1 MNLVE
6 TNLPGQSSN
15 NNEALM
21 LSKVMIVGAGTGG
34 LCLAQGLRKSGID
47 VAIFERDRTPTDRL
61 QGYRL
66 HISSNG
72 AQALEHC
79 LPATLFK
86 EFLGSAAKSN
96 QAVNFLDFNLKRLLT
111 FAIVDH
117 PHAESREIPIGRIT
131 LRKVL
136 LRDLETVVNF
146 EKKFQRYEQRPDGSV
161 VVHFEDGS
169 TAQGGLLIGA
179 DGASSTV
186 RGQLLPEAKRIETGI
201 VAISGKAPL
210 NDYVRRITPTEFFAG
225 PTLVLGPDGRF
236 LFGSAVEFPSND
248 CNTAVAGQLDSPS
261 SDDLLFGERV
271 EYVMWGFSCRRQL
284 FRDFA
289 RASGDELL
297 ETVLRLTTGWHATLR
312 ALIEATAP
320 ETTTAFEVKS
330 AERIAPWNTGRVTLL
345 GDALHNMTPYRGMGA
360 NMALLDAD
368 SLRRALLRAHRGE
381 SELIPALHDYE
392 AEMIDRG
399 FRAVDASLR
408 QMKQVH
414 SQGRFANA
422 MRGFSLRTIDRF
434 PVRLKKAIMQRQ

>member
-1 MNLVE
+1 
-6 TNLPGQSSN
+6 
-15 NNEALM
+15 M

-34 LCLAQGLRKSGID
+34 LCLTQGLKQSGID
-47 VAIFERDRTPTDRL
+47 VAVFERDRTPTDRL

-72 AQALEHC
+72 ARALEQC

-96 QAVNFLDFNLKRLLT
+96 QAVNFLDSNLKRLLT
-111 FAIVDH
+111 FAIVDG
-117 PHAESREIPIGRIT
+117 PHAESREIPVGRIT
-131 LRKVL
+131 LRRVL
-136 LRDLETVVNF
+136 LRGLENVVNF
-146 EKKFQRYEQRPDGSV
+146 EKRFQHYELSPDGSV
-161 VVHFEDGS
+161 VAHFEDGS
-169 TAQGGLLIGA
+169 TAQGDLLIGA

-186 RGQLLPEAKRIETGI
+186 RGQLLPQAKRIETGI

-236 LFGSAVEFPSND
+236 LFGSAVEFPSSD
-248 CNTAVAGQLDSPS
+248 RNTLVGGLSDSPS
-261 SDDLLFGERV
+261 SDDLMFGERV
-271 EYVMWGFSCRRQL
+271 EYVMWGFSCRRDL
-284 FRDFA
+284 FHDFA
-289 RASGDELL
+289 RLMHAPGDELL
-297 ETVLRLTTGWHATLR
+297 LTTLRLTTGWHAKLR

-320 ETTTAFEVKS
+320 ETINVFEVKS
-330 AERIAPWNTGRVTLL
+330 AERMAPWNTGRVTLL

-368 SLRRALLRAHRGE
+368 SLRRALLRVYRGE
-381 SELIPALHDYE
+381 SELIPALHGYE

-399 FRAVDASLR
+399 FRAVEASLK

-414 SQGRFANA
+414 SQGRFTNA

-434 PVRLKKAIMQRQ
+434 PIHLKRVVMQRR

>member
-1 MNLVE
+1 
-6 TNLPGQSSN
+6 
-15 NNEALM
+15 M

-34 LCLAQGLRKSGID
+34 LCLAQGLKQSSID
-47 VAIFERDRTPTDRL
+47 VSVFERDRTPTDRL

-72 AQALEHC
+72 ARALEHC

-96 QAVNFLDFNLKRLLT
+96 QAVNFLDSNLKRLLT
-111 FAIVDH
+111 FAIVDD
-117 PHAESREIPIGRIT
+117 PHAESREIPVSRIS

-136 LRDLETVVNF
+136 LRGLENVVNF
-146 EKKFQRYEQRPDGSV
+146 EKRFQRYEERPDSSV

-179 DGASSTV
+179 DGASSAV
-186 RGQLLPEAKRIETGI
+186 RGQLLPQDKRIETGI

-248 CNTAVAGQLDSPS
+248 RNLPADGQSDSPS

-271 EYVMWGFSCRRQL
+271 EYVMWGFSCRRDL
-284 FRDFA
+284 FHDFA
-289 RASGDELL
+289 RLGHAPRDELL
-297 ETVLRLTTGWHATLR
+297 KVTLRLTTGWHATLR
-312 ALIEATAP
+312 TLIEAMAP
-320 ETTTAFEVKS
+320 ETIAVFEVKS

-368 SLRRALLRAHRGE
+368 SLRRALLRVHRGE

-399 FRAVDASLR
+399 FRAVEASLK

-414 SQGRFANA
+414 SHGRFANA
-422 MRGFSLRTIDRF
+422 MRGFSLKTIDRF
-434 PVRLKKAIMQRQ
+434 PVRLKRAIMQRQ

>member
-1 MNLVE
+1 
-6 TNLPGQSSN
+6 
-15 NNEALM
+15 M
-21 LSKVMIVGAGTGG
+21 LSKVIIVGAGTGG
-34 LCLAQGLRKSGID
+34 LCLAQGLKQSGID
-47 VAIFERDRTPTDRL
+47 VAVFERDRTPTDRL

-72 AQALEHC
+72 ARALEDC

-96 QAVNFLDFNLKRLLT
+96 QAVSFLDSNLKRLLT
-111 FAIVDH
+111 FAIVDD
-117 PHAESREIPIGRIT
+117 PHAESREIPVGRIT
-131 LRKVL
+131 LRKIL
-136 LRDLETVVNF
+136 LQGLDNVVNF
-146 EKKFQRYEQRPDGSV
+146 EKRFQRYEQRSDGSV
-161 VVHFEDGS
+161 IAHFEDGS
-169 TAQGGLLIGA
+169 TALGDLLIGA

-186 RGQLLPEAKRIETGI
+186 RRQLLPQAKRVETGI

-210 NDYVRRITPTEFFAG
+210 NDYVRGITPAEFFAG

-248 CNTAVAGQLDSPS
+248 HNTPAGGQSDSPS
-261 SDDLLFGERV
+261 SDDLMFGERV
-271 EYVMWGFSCRRQL
+271 EYVMWGFSCRRDL
-284 FRDFA
+284 FHDFGRLVHA
-289 RASGDELL
+289 PEDELL
-297 ETVLRLTTGWHATLR
+297 RTALHLMTGWHPTLR

-320 ETTTAFEVKS
+320 ETITVFEVKS
-330 AERIAPWNTGRVTLL
+330 AERVAPWNTGRVTLL

-368 SLRRALLRAHRGE
+368 SLRRTLLRVDRGE
-381 SELIPALHDYE
+381 NELIPALHGYE

-399 FRAVDASLR
+399 FRAVEASLK

-414 SQGRFANA
+414 SQRRFANV

-434 PVRLKKAIMQRQ
+434 PVHLKRAIMHRQ